1 MIQGFIDLFWLKG
14 LIHLIWM
21 TRNLKH
27 RSSWLESIVKVY
39 DCELLN
45 RRLRIN
51 QLTDG
56 LKCRSKS
63 DILLSFF
70 TIIETGNMSGFD
82 LYVNV
87 AVCCD
92 HYYKF

>member
-1 MIQGFIDLFWLKG
+1 MIQGCINLFWLKG

-63 DILLSFF
+63 LLLLSFF
-70 TIIETGNMSGFD
+70 TICAKGRTDALVSF
-82 LYVNV
+82 
-87 AVCCD
+87 AVDCD
-92 HYYKF
+92 HHYKF